1 MSSKLTNTEML
12 SLIIVCVYVFLNM
25 TLCIPG
31 SGADCET
38 DGSLGLQRP
47 GAVKTSPGGH
57 SGKCNLYSSI
67 SHTDATGVTGKH
79 TVTHNHSLYLS

>member
-1 MSSKLTNTEML
+1 ML
-12 SLIIVCVYVFLNM
+12 SLIIVYVYVFLNM

-47 GAVKTSPGGH
+47 GAVKTSPGGN

-67 SHTDATGVTGKH
+67 SHTDATGVTGH
-79 TVTHNHSLYLS
+79 TQSLALFKLITSQLQPLFLN